1 MRAKRVT
8 RLLMLAMVLMM
19 IPVCSAMAESCV
31 LCGEESGSDAYLCAD
46 CLLDMLAEK
55 DISGGIDITGV
66 ETNADGSV
74 TLRWTDAANVGSY
87 SVYYELL
94 EQAPV
99 PFGWTAVENTDANA
113 VTLMQ
118 LAPGV
123 SYVLTVEDAAGNRAE
138 TVYYA
143 PALENG
149 NEIGAKI
156 HVHTRYRYNRYM
168 RPENTSF
175 SASEITQVNRAE
187 HGLSLKM
194 NYSMLKKTRNYAF
207 CVTVEAPNGF
217 VDVVYS
223 GQITLNH
230 GKSEVPAW
238 TFIEMDEY
246 FGLLERY
253 YGGVPTGEYLVTLYF
268 DGKTVYSDCFD
279 VAE

>member
-1 MRAKRVT
+1 MRAKCVT

-19 IPVCSAMAESCV
+19 IPVCSAMAESCI

-123 SYVLTVEDAAGNRAE
+123 SYVFTVEDAAGNRAE

-143 PALENG
+143 PAVENG
-149 NEIGAKI
+149 NEIGMKI
-156 HVHTRYRYNRYM
+156 HVHTRHWYNRYT
-168 RPENTSF
+168 RTENVDF
-175 SASEITQVNRAE
+175 SASEIVQDNRTK

-194 NYSMLKKTRNYAF
+194 NYSMLRKTRNYAF

-223 GQITLNH
+223 GQVTLNH

-246 FGLLERY
+246 FDLLERY
-253 YGGVPTGEYLVTLYF
+253 YGGIPTGEYLVTLYF
-268 DGKTVYSDCFD
+268 DGKMVNTASFE
-279 VAE
+279 VAQ

>member
-1 MRAKRVT
+1 MRMNPIT
-8 RLLMLAMVLMM
+8 RLLMLALVLIM
-19 IPVCSAMAESCV
+19 IPVCSAMAASCA
-31 LCGEESGSDAYLCAD
+31 LCGEESGNDAYLCAD

-66 ETNADGSV
+66 ETNTDGSV
-74 TLRWTDAANVGSY
+74 TLRWTDAAGAAPY

-94 EQAPV
+94 ERAPV
-99 PFGWTAVENTDANA
+99 PFGWTAVERTDANA

-123 SYVLTVEDAAGNRAE
+123 SYVFTVTDAAGNQAQ

-143 PALENG
+143 PAVEDG

-156 HVHTRYRYNRYM
+156 HIHTRHWYNRYQ
-168 RPENTSF
+168 RPVNTSF
-175 SASEITQVNRAE
+175 SAGEIAQDNRTE

-194 NYSMLKKTRNYAF
+194 NYSMLRKTRNYAF
-207 CVTVEAPNGF
+207 TVTVEAPNGF
-217 VDVVYS
+217 ADVVYS
-223 GQITLNH
+223 GQITLNY

-238 TFIEMDEY
+238 TFIELDEY

-253 YGGVPTGEYLVTLYF
+253 YGGIPTGEYLVTLYF
-268 DGKTVYSDCFD
+268 NGKTINTTSFD
-279 VAE
+279 VAQ